1 MADKENKL
9 ILYKDEEG
17 KVSVNTRFAD
27 EDVWLTQAQ
36 LVEIYQSSKSN
47 VSEHLTNIFADKE
60 LDQDAVVRKFR
71 TTAADGK
78 NYQVLHYN
86 LDVIIALGYRV
97 QSPIAVRFRRWAT
110 RLLHEYIQKGF
121 TMDDERLKQGGNRYF
136 KELLQRIRDIRS
148 SERNF
153 YQQVTDIYATST
165 DYDPRAQITKQFFAT
180 VQNKMH
186 YAVHEH
192 TAAELIYER
201 VDNEKP
207 FVGMTNFK
215 GNYVTRDDVK
225 IAKNYL
231 TELELQRLNLLT
243 SQFLDYAE
251 FQALEQ
257 NPMTMADWVAALD
270 DQILRL
276 RKNILEGSGT
286 VSHQE
291 AIEKAEREF
300 EIYRERREVAEQ
312 IMTALG
318 CSFDPLQV
326 GMFLWGRI
334 PDKYNNVEEL
344 TEKVLNEAHVFIT
357 PGFIFGKN
365 GERYVRISLCAK
377 KEKMTEALAR
387 IKQII

>member
-1 MADKENKL
+1 MAQKENKL
-9 ILYKDEEG
+9 ILYKDDEG
-17 KVSVNTRFAD
+17 RVSVNVRFAD

-47 VSEHLTNIFADKE
+47 VSEHIKHIFEDGELNKE
-60 LDQDAVVRKFR
+60 VVVRKFR
-71 TTAADGK
+71 TTTQHGAIEGK
-78 NYQVLHYN
+78 TQSHEVACYN

-97 QSPIAVRFRRWAT
+97 QSPVAVRFRRWAT
-110 RLLHEYIQKGF
+110 QRLHEYIQKGF

-165 DYDPRAQITKQFFAT
+165 DYDPRSKTTQLFFAT

-276 RKNILEGSGT
+276 RKNILEGTGI

-300 EIYRERREVAEQ
+300 EIYREREMRLLESDFDKAV
-312 IMTALG
+312 IAL
-318 CSFDPLQV
+318 LE
-326 GMFLWGRI
+326 
-334 PDKYNNVEEL
+334 NNKVQEE
-344 TEKVLNEAHVFIT
+344 
-357 PGFIFGKN
+357 
-365 GERYVRISLCAK
+365 
-377 KEKMTEALAR
+377 
-387 IKQII
+387 

>member
-1 MADKENKL
+1 MSESQIMNNEILLYTDEN
-9 ILYKDEEG
+9 G
-17 KVSVNTRFAD
+17 KTNVSVRFAD
-27 EDVWLTQAQ
+27 EDVWVTAVQ
-36 LVEIYQSSKSN
+36 LAEIYNTTRQ
-47 VSEHLTNIFADKE
+47 NIGQHIENIYKDEE
-60 LDQDAVVRKFR
+60 LPREATIKKFFIVQQEGSR
-71 TTAADGK
+71 
-78 NYQVLHYN
+78 QVKREIDHYN
-86 LDVIIALGYRV
+86 LDIIIAIGYRV
-97 QSPIAVRFRRWAT
+97 QSDVAVRFRRWAT
-110 RLLHEYIQKGF
+110 QRLHEYIQKGF
-121 TMDDERLKQGGNRYF
+121 TMDDERLKQGRNRYF

-165 DYDPRAQITKQFFAT
+165 DYDPRAKMTKLFFAT

-231 TELELQRLNLLT
+231 SELELQRLNLLT

-257 NPMTMADWVAALD
+257 NPMTMADWIAALD

-276 RKNILEGSGT
+276 RKNILEGNGT
-286 VSHQE
+286 VSNQE

-300 EIYRERREVAEQ
+300 EIYREREMRQLESDFDKAVKRLRNNKDKDDEKTEV
-312 IMTALG
+312 
-318 CSFDPLQV
+318 
-326 GMFLWGRI
+326 
-334 PDKYNNVEEL
+334 
-344 TEKVLNEAHVFIT
+344 
-357 PGFIFGKN
+357 
-365 GERYVRISLCAK
+365 
-377 KEKMTEALAR
+377 
-387 IKQII
+387 

>member
-1 MADKENKL
+1 MAEKENKL
-9 ILYKDEEG
+9 ILYKDDEG

-27 EDVWLTQAQ
+27 EDVWLTQDQ
-36 LVEIYQSSKSN
+36 LAEIYQTTQENISMHISN
-47 VSEHLTNIFADKE
+47 IY
-60 LDQDAVVRKFR
+60 
-71 TTAADGK
+71 ADGELEK
-78 NYQVLHYN
+78 EGTYKKFLLVRQEGKRKVRRNIDHYN
-86 LDVIIALGYRV
+86 LDVIIALGYKV
-97 QSPIAVRFRRWAT
+97 QSAIAVRYRRWAT

-121 TMDDERLKQGGNRYF
+121 VMDDERLKQGGNRYF

-165 DYDPRAQITKQFFAT
+165 DYDPRAKITKQFFAT

-192 TAAELIYER
+192 TAAELIFER

-257 NPMTMADWVAALD
+257 NPMTMADWIAALD

-276 RKNILEGSGT
+276 RKNILEGTGT

-300 EIYRERREVAEQ
+300 EIYREREMRMLESDFDKAVK
-312 IMTALG
+312 ALL
-318 CSFDPLQV
+318 DNKE
-326 GMFLWGRI
+326 
-334 PDKYNNVEEL
+334 DK
-344 TEKVLNEAHVFIT
+344 A
-357 PGFIFGKN
+357 
-365 GERYVRISLCAK
+365 
-377 KEKMTEALAR
+377 
-387 IKQII
+387 

>member
-1 MADKENKL
+1 MDKENKL

-17 KVSVNTRFAD
+17 RVSVNTRFAD
-27 EDVWLTQAQ
+27 EDVWLTQEQ
-36 LVEIYQSSKSN
+36 LATIYQTTQEN
-47 VSEHLTNIFADKE
+47 VSMHITNIYTDNELNKE
-60 LDQDAVVRKFR
+60 GTYKKFLLVRQE
-71 TTAADGK
+71 GK
-78 NYQVLHYN
+78 RQVRRNIDHYN

-110 RLLHEYIQKGF
+110 QRLHEYIQKGF

-136 KELLQRIRDIRS
+136 RELLQRIRDIRS

-153 YQQVTDIYATST
+153 YQQVTDIYATSM
-165 DYDPRAQITKQFFAT
+165 DYDPRAKMTKLFFAT

-257 NPMTMADWVAALD
+257 NPMTMADWIAALD

-300 EIYRERREVAEQ
+300 EIYREREMRLLE
-312 IMTALG
+312 
-318 CSFDPLQV
+318 SDFDRAVKRL
-326 GMFLWGRI
+326 
-334 PDKYNNVEEL
+334 KN
-344 TEKVLNEAHVFIT
+344 LNDDGDLDEDVT
-357 PGFIFGKN
+357 N
-365 GERYVRISLCAK
+365 S
-377 KEKMTEALAR
+377 
-387 IKQII
+387 

>member
-1 MADKENKL
+1 MTQENKL

-17 KVSVNTRFAD
+17 NVSVNVRFAE

-36 LVEIYQSSKSN
+36 LAEIYNTTQQ
-47 VSEHLTNIFADKE
+47 NISLHQKGIYADGE
-60 LDQDAVVRKFR
+60 LDEEATHKKYLLVRQEGSR
-71 TTAADGK
+71 
-78 NYQVLHYN
+78 QVKREIDHYN
-86 LDVIIALGYRV
+86 LDMIIALGYRV
-97 QSPIAVRFRRWAT
+97 QSPVAVRFRRWAT
-110 RLLHEYIQKGF
+110 LRLHEYIQKGF

-165 DYDPRAQITKQFFAT
+165 DYDPRAEMTKHFFAT

-192 TAAELIYER
+192 TAAELIFER

-215 GNYVTRDDVK
+215 GNYVTCEDVK

-231 TELELQRLNLLT
+231 SELELQRLNLLT

-257 NPMTMADWVAALD
+257 NPMRMTDWIVALD
-270 DQILRL
+270 EQILRL
-276 RKNILEGSGT
+276 RKNILTGNGS

-300 EIYRERREVAEQ
+300 KIYREREMRLLE
-312 IMTALG
+312 
-318 CSFDPLQV
+318 SDFD
-326 GMFLWGRI
+326 
-334 PDKYNNVEEL
+334 
-344 TEKVLNEAHVFIT
+344 KVVKQL
-357 PGFIFGKN
+357 
-365 GERYVRISLCAK
+365 
-377 KEKMTEALAR
+377 KEIQKDR
-387 IKQII
+387 D

>member
-1 MADKENKL
+1 MDKENKL
-9 ILYKDEEG
+9 ILYKDDEG

-36 LVEIYQSSKSN
+36 LAEIYQTTQQNISL
-47 VSEHLTNIFADKE
+47 HLQGIYGDNE
-60 LDQDAVVRKFR
+60 LDDDERTHKKYLLVRQE
-71 TTAADGK
+71 GK
-78 NYQVLHYN
+78 RKVQREIEHYN

-110 RLLHEYIQKGF
+110 QRLHEYIQKGF

-136 KELLQRIRDIRS
+136 RELLQRIRDIRS

-153 YQQVTDIYATST
+153 YQQVTDIYATAT
-165 DYDPRAQITKQFFAT
+165 DYDPRAKMTKLFFAT

-192 TAAELIYER
+192 TAAELIFER

-257 NPMTMADWVAALD
+257 NPMTMADWIAALD

-276 RKNILEGSGT
+276 RKNILEGAGT

-300 EIYRERREVAEQ
+300 EIYREREMRLLE
-312 IMTALG
+312 
-318 CSFDPLQV
+318 SDFDKAIKRLKENA
-326 GMFLWGRI
+326 
-334 PDKYNNVEEL
+334 DD
-344 TEKVLNEAHVFIT
+344 A
-357 PGFIFGKN
+357 
-365 GERYVRISLCAK
+365 ISGDS
-377 KEKMTEALAR
+377 
-387 IKQII
+387 

>member
-1 MADKENKL
+1 MDKENKL

-17 KVSVNTRFAD
+17 RVSMNVRFAD
-27 EDVWLTQAQ
+27 EDLWLTQAQ
-36 LVEIYQSSKSN
+36 LVELYQSSKSN
-47 VSEHLTNIFADKE
+47 VSEHLTNIFNDHE
-60 LDQDAVVRKFR
+60 LEKDSVVRKFR
-71 TTAADGK
+71 TTATDNK
-78 NYQVLHYN
+78 NYSVLHYN
-86 LDVIIALGYRV
+86 LDVVIALGYRV
-97 QSPIAVRFRRWAT
+97 QSEIAVRYRRWAT
-110 RLLHEYIQKGF
+110 RILHEYIQKGF
-121 TMDDERLKQGGNRYF
+121 ALNDERLKQGGSRYF

-165 DYDPRAQITKQFFAT
+165 DYDPRSKMTKLFFAT

-243 SQFLDYAE
+243 SQFLDFAE

-257 NPMTMADWVAALD
+257 NPMTMADWIMALD

-276 RKNILEGSGT
+276 RKNILIDNGSVT
-286 VSHQE
+286 HQQ
-291 AIEKAEREF
+291 AIEKAEHEF
-300 EIYRERREVAEQ
+300 EIYREREMRLLE
-312 IMTALG
+312 
-318 CSFDPLQV
+318 SDFDKAVKQLQSLNDNTLV
-326 GMFLWGRI
+326 F
-334 PDKYNNVEEL
+334 P
-344 TEKVLNEAHVFIT
+344 TE
-357 PGFIFGKN
+357 
-365 GERYVRISLCAK
+365 
-377 KEKMTEALAR
+377 
-387 IKQII
+387 

>member
-1 MADKENKL
+1 MENKI
-9 ILYKDEEG
+9 ILYKDDEG
-17 KVSVNTRFAD
+17 KLIVNVRFAD

-36 LVEIYQSSKSN
+36 LADIYNTTQQ
-47 VSEHLTNIFADKE
+47 NISLHQKGIYADGE
-60 LDQDAVVRKFR
+60 LDENATHKKYLLVRQE
-71 TTAADGK
+71 GK
-78 NYQVLHYN
+78 RQVQREIDHYN
-86 LDVIIALGYRV
+86 LDMIIALGYRV

-110 RLLHEYIQKGF
+110 QRLHEYIQKGF

-165 DYDPRAQITKQFFAT
+165 DYDPRSKMTKLFFAT

-276 RKNILEGSGT
+276 RKNILEGTGT

-291 AIEKAEREF
+291 AIEKAEHEF
-300 EIYRERREVAEQ
+300 EIYREREMRLLE
-312 IMTALG
+312 
-318 CSFDPLQV
+318 SDFDKAVKRL
-326 GMFLWGRI
+326 
-334 PDKYNNVEEL
+334 KN
-344 TEKVLNEAHVFIT
+344 LNDE
-357 PGFIFGKN
+357 N
-365 GERYVRISLCAK
+365 K
-377 KEKMTEALAR
+377 KEED
-387 IKQII
+387 